1 MHQQG
6 PPTQQMQTGSNAPVY
21 QHPMQQPQP
30 SHSTSST
37 GFATGVRGAD
47 LPPSMV
53 LNGGVTLPNGT
64 MEMGNSDSPG
74 NYTFDP
80 PGFTFGVTEQHD
92 PSELMDFSFDPI
104 TTPGNDDLLAAMQ
117 AIQSPTWFGNMLM
130 PGFQWPAEES
140 TQDHSGGVGNGMMVN
155 NYQNFQVQPTEVL
168 LH

>member
-21 QHPMQQPQP
+21 QHPVQQPQP

-74 NYTFDP
+74 NYTFDS

-92 PSELMDFSFDPI
+92 PGELMDFSFDPI

-130 PGFQWPAEES
+130 PGSVDGPFHVVLVRLLTFLQIPMAGGRV
-140 TQDHSGGVGNGMMVN
+140 DSGS
-155 NYQNFQVQPTEVL
+155 
-168 LH
+168 